1 MAAKR
6 GGIEREGGVATDGME
21 GERGTCSLR
30 AFGDEVEEFG
40 SAVGLRFLKEH
51 RFGRIKDKFH
61 DRPDFFAEELH
72 RVAAGAG
79 VSLPVDVARV
89 IAGGVGA
96 VVLEIHG
103 RAGAAAGEL
112 TGLAAPDLGPQR
124 QAHPAGGGE
133 GVGMAL
139 LERGGGH
146 GLGRESASAKISR

>member
-1 MAAKR
+1 MNDTVRTGLAR
-6 GGIEREGGVATDGME
+6 VATFVPE
-21 GERGTCSLR
+21 LVL
-30 AFGDEVEEFG
+30 FLVILL
-40 SAVGLRFLKEH
+40 VGLLL
-51 RFGRIKDKFH
+51 
-61 DRPDFFAEELH
+61 A
-72 RVAAGAG
+72 RV
-79 VSLPVDVARV
+79 LARV